1 MTIGI
6 LTYWWSQTNYGQ
18 ILQCYALQKYLR
30 VAGHKVF
37 IIRYNFESELYKTP
51 LIYRI
56 KKAFNPIKLVR
67 YLKRKFDERT
77 AFDQTDYSIRQFD
90 RFRNE
95 NIIFSEK
102 LYLSYNELV
111 NDPPVA
117 DLYIVGSD
125 QVWNPSCLG
134 GEQSYNFKNIVNAN
148 FLNFGKAK
156 KMSYAASWGTTDIT
170 DNYCHLATNL
180 LRKFSFVSVRE
191 KTGVEIC
198 KKCGYKDAKLVCDP
212 TMLLSADY
220 YRELYGKHLKKE
232 KKKPYIFCYLLN
244 NTTDIKIDSIYNFAK
259 SNSLEVIY
267 VTGNSV
273 VDTYEKTNAT
283 IQEWLYYIDNAKYV
297 ITNSFHCG
305 VFSTIFNKSYAIIP
319 LTGKFSCMNSRFDSL
334 FDYYGIEQ
342 RYTDS
347 TFSILNTS
355 YTINIKKNNDFD
367 LIKFIKNELD
377 KD

>member
-30 VAGHKVF
+30 VAGHKVYV
-37 IIRYNFESELYKTP
+37 IRYNFESELNKTP
-51 LIYRI
+51 LIYKL

-67 YLKRKFDERT
+67 YLKRKIDART
-77 AFDQTDYSIRQFD
+77 VFEQTDYSIRQFE

-125 QVWNPSCLG
+125 QVWNTSCLG
-134 GEQSYNFKNIVNAN
+134 GEQSYSFKNIVNAY
-148 FLNFGKAK
+148 FLNFGNAK

-170 DNYCHLATNL
+170 DNYCQLATSL
-180 LRKFSFVSVRE
+180 LRNFTFVSVRE
-191 KTGVEIC
+191 KTGIELC
-198 KKCGYKDAKLVCDP
+198 KKCGYEDAKLVCDP

-220 YRELYGKHLKKE
+220 YRELYGKQVKKS
-232 KKKPYIFCYLLN
+232 KPKPYIFCYLLN
-244 NTTDIKIDSIYNFAK
+244 NTTNIKIDSIYNFAK
-259 SNSLEVIY
+259 SKSLEVIY
-267 VTGNSV
+267 VTGNTV
-273 VDTYEKTNAT
+273 VDTHKKTNAT

-355 YTINIKKNNDFD
+355 YTINIRKNNDFD
-367 LIKFIKNELD
+367 LIKFIKDDLFKE
-377 KD
+377 